1 MKSYNLKNQN
11 NLATLA
17 KNAVDVQ
24 LKNSRLP
31 DADVNKLIASV
42 TANLEQQ
49 KKLMQNENTVLQNAS
64 SSFGNNFS
72 IQGVASKILSFFK

>member
-31 DADVNKLIASV
+31 DTDVNKLIASV

-49 KKLMQNENTVLQNAS
+49 KKLIQNENTVLQNAS
-64 SSFGNNFS
+64 NSFGNIFS

>member
-31 DADVNKLIASV
+31 DTDVNKLIASV

-49 KKLMQNENTVLQNAS
+49 KKLMQNENTVLENVS
-64 SSFGNNFS
+64 NSLVNNFS

>member
-31 DADVNKLIASV
+31 DTDVNKLIASV

-49 KKLMQNENTVLQNAS
+49 KKLIQNENTVLQNAS
-64 SSFGNNFS
+64 NSFGNNFS
-72 IQGVASKILSFFK
+72 IQGAASKILSFFK

>member
-17 KNAVDVQ
+17 KNAVDVE

-31 DADVNKLIASV
+31 DTDVNKLIASV

-64 SSFGNNFS
+64 NNFANNFS

>member
-11 NLATLA
+11 NLANLA

-31 DADVNKLIASV
+31 DTDVNKLIASV